1 MDDVVDGV
9 PPHSSDITEL
19 RSILFALDQWRT
31 AEVLMQARGAHRKP
45 DGSWYVQVEYLVEVT
60 VPDRDQVSRL
70 MDLIDGRPVD
80 VIEAHPVATGKVVSL
95 PFSDAGETQASDP
108 SASDGEVGVADLL
121 GELAGS
127 EQDQG

>member
-1 MDDVVDGV
+1 MHDVVDDP

-45 DGSWYVQVEYLVEVT
+45 DGSWFFQVEYLVEVT
-60 VPDRDQVSRL
+60 VPNREQVSRL
-70 MDLIDGRPVD
+70 MDLVDGRPVD
-80 VIEAHPVATGKVVSL
+80 VIEAHPVTTGEAASL
-95 PFSDAGETQASDP
+95 PFSDASETQAGDP
-108 SASDGEVGVADLL
+108 SASDSEVGVADLL

>member
-1 MDDVVDGV
+1 MHDVLDDP

-19 RSILFALDQWRT
+19 RGILHALDQWRT

-45 DGSWYVQVEYLVEVT
+45 DGSWFFQVEYLVEVT
-60 VPDRDQVSRL
+60 VPDREQVSRL
-70 MDLIDGRPVD
+70 MDLVDGRPVD
-80 VIEAHPVATGKVVSL
+80 VIEAHPVTTGEAVSL
-95 PFSDAGETQASDP
+95 PFSDASETQAGDP
-108 SASDGEVGVADLL
+108 SASNGEVGVADLL